1 MSEPLQQNPDI
12 DLNELIKT
20 LPHKPGVYRY
30 YDSSNTLIYVGKA
43 GDLKKRVSSYFNK
56 NNKGA
61 KTNALVAQ
69 IHKLEF
75 TVTRS
80 DTEALILENNL
91 IKQFKPKY
99 NILLRDDKSYPYIF
113 LSSTQDFPRLEM
125 HRGPKREKGRYFG
138 PFPNAYSARNTLSLL
153 QKVFP
158 VRQCDDNYFK
168 NRSRPCLQFQI
179 KRCCA
184 PCVDFITTDDY
195 KQHVDNAELFLE
207 GKENAAIDQ
216 LISRME
222 TASINQDYEAAASF
236 RDQITH
242 LRRSQDNQFETNDNA
257 NMDIIACIK
266 KDEIACIDIF
276 YVRNG
281 RNLGDKTFFPKN
293 TTGAL
298 TEDILSAFISQHY
311 LADVS
316 YSDNPDPDN
325 QKTNYKH
332 IPSRILINSQI
343 AENTLLEQ
351 SLSEICGHKI
361 KITKPSRGEKT
372 KWVSLAESNAGIA
385 LDIHI
390 ANKATVLKRFEDLQD
405 SLGLENLPQ
414 RIECFDISHTQ
425 GEATVAS
432 CVVFDNNGSINSDY
446 RRFNIEGITGG
457 DDYAAMKQAIYRRYS
472 KVKTTDVLK
481 PEILLIDGGKGQ
493 VTQAKQVLD
502 ELDITDIQIIGVAK
516 GENRKPG
523 LETLIM
529 TNTDTG
535 QYTAVNLPTDS
546 PALHLI
552 QNIRDEAH
560 RFAIT
565 GHRQRRAK
573 ARTKSVLED
582 VKGLGAKRRQLLL
595 KQFGG
600 IQEVTRSSVD
610 EIARVKGIS
619 SELAQR
625 IYDALH

>member
-1 MSEPLQQNPDI
+1 MSEPVQELSDN
-12 DLNELIKT
+12 DLDNTIKT

-30 YDSSNTLIYVGKA
+30 FDKSKTLIYVGKA

-61 KTNALVAQ
+61 KTNALVAV
-69 IHKLEF
+69 INSIEF

-113 LSSTQDFPRLEM
+113 LSSNQEFPRLEM

-138 PFPNAYSARNTLSLL
+138 PYPNAYSARNTLSLL

-184 PCVDFITTDDY
+184 PCVDHISEEEY

-216 LISRME
+216 LVSRME
-222 TASINQDYEAAASF
+222 TASSNQDYEAAASF

-242 LRRSQDNQFETNDNA
+242 LRRSQDNQFETSDGA
-257 NMDIIACIK
+257 DMDIIACIK

-276 YVRNG
+276 YIRNG
-281 RNLGDKTFFPKN
+281 RNLGNKTFFPKN
-293 TTGAL
+293 TSGAL
-298 TEDILSAFISQHY
+298 TEDILGAFISQHY
-311 LADVS
+311 LADIS
-316 YSDNPDPDN
+316 QSDSSDIVE
-325 QKTNYKH
+325 QKIKPKYM
-332 IPSRILINSQI
+332 PSHILINKTIADNDLIAQTLTQI
-343 AENTLLEQ
+343 
-351 SLSEICGHKI
+351 SGHKVN
-361 KITKPSRGEKT
+361 ITKPARGEKT
-372 KWVSLAESNAGIA
+372 KWVTLAETNASVA

-390 ANKATVLKRFEDLQD
+390 ANKATVLKRFEDLQN
-405 SLGLENLPQ
+405 SLHLENLPQ

-432 CVVFDNNGSINSDY
+432 CVVFDSNGSINSDY
-446 RRFNIEGITGG
+446 RRFNIEGITEG
-457 DDYAAMKQAIYRRYS
+457 DDYAAMKQAIQRRYK
-472 KVKTTDVLK
+472 KVKAAEILK
-481 PEILLIDGGKGQ
+481 PDMLLIDGGKGQ
-493 VTQAKQVLD
+493 VTQAKEVLN
-502 ELDITDIQIIGVAK
+502 ELQIFDVKIIGVAK

-523 LETLIM
+523 LETLII
-529 TNTDTG
+529 TNPDTG
-535 QYTAVNLPTDS
+535 EYTAVHLPADS

-565 GHRQRRAK
+565 GHRQRRSK
-573 ARTKSVLED
+573 SRTKSVLED
-582 VKGLGAKRRQLLL
+582 VKGLGAKRRQQLL

-600 IQEVTRSSVD
+600 IQEVTRSSAD

-619 SELAQR
+619 AELAQR